1 MSTSP
6 RKRAFH
12 ALQEQRQRWAAARF
26 AMLATILLL
35 SIGVLMLAAQLVS
48 IEHRLIL
55 RLILQLVMYA
65 PLVVGVYVVS
75 GNTRF
80 VVVWGA
86 GLVIAVALGLL
97 ADIHGE
103 HDLLLID
110 LGIRCVL
117 MGALMFWVAR
127 EMLRDV
133 RVSLDTILGGICL
146 YILIGYLYAMLYLM
160 LILGDP
166 TSILVGGQPLDV
178 ALSSSQLLQTV
189 SSIFYFSFTAF
200 TTMGFGDITSVS
212 PLARYVT
219 ITEGMLGQ
227 LYPAI
232 FIARLVSL
240 NLIHA
245 ASPPG
250 DD

>member
-6 RKRAFH
+6 RMRVSR
-12 ALQEQRQRWAAARF
+12 ALQEQRQRWAAVRF
-26 AMLATILLL
+26 ALLATILLL
-35 SIGVLMLAAQLVS
+35 SIGLLMLAAQLVPA
-48 IEHRLIL
+48 EHRLIL
-55 RLILQLVMYA
+55 RVILQIVMYA

-75 GNTRF
+75 DNTRF

-86 GLVIAVALGLL
+86 GLVFAVALGLL
-97 ADIHGE
+97 AIVHGE
-103 HDLLLID
+103 HGLLLAD
-110 LGIRCVL
+110 LGLRCVL
-117 MGALMFWVAR
+117 MGALMFWVVR

-160 LILGDP
+160 LLLGDP
-166 TSILVGGQPLDV
+166 TSIVVGGQPLDL
-178 ALSSSQLLQTV
+178 ALDSAQLLQTV

-200 TTMGFGDITSVS
+200 TTMGFGDITPVS

-240 NLIHA
+240 NLVHS
-245 ASPPG
+245 ASPPPG
-250 DD
+250 E